1 MEAMF
6 GFDPQFSLVGS
17 SVHVFTDEVVVGNQR
32 TMNLRT
38 ATALWLD
45 SPSQLFLF

>member
-1 MEAMF
+1 MF

-17 SVHVFTDEVVVGNQR
+17 SVHVFADEVVVGNQR